1 MPKLSVIVPVYN
13 VEAYVEKCLRTLV
26 EQTLEDIEIIVVND
40 GSTDNS
46 KEIVQKLAKQF
57 PEKII
62 YVEKEN
68 GGLSDAR
75 NYGMPYAK
83 GEYIA
88 FLDADD
94 YVEKDMYQKMY
105 ELAKKENSD
114 MVECDFYWEY
124 PNKQKKDIGEIY
136 HNKKEMLEK
145 VRVVAWNKLIKKEV
159 LEKAKVTFPKGYR
172 YEDVEF
178 TYKLIPF
185 LEKVSF
191 LKEPCIHYVQREGSI
206 SNSQNERTKEIFQV
220 LDHVTKDYQEKGIYE
235 EYKKELEYV
244 YVRYAFCSSFL
255 RMVKI
260 SDKEIR
266 ERVLQETWGKVNKE
280 FPNWKKNEI
289 LRNKKSGKNLYM
301 RSLNPV
307 TFKIYSSLFSKIK

>member
-94 YVEKDMYQKMY
+94 YVE
-105 ELAKKENSD
+105 
-114 MVECDFYWEY
+114 
-124 PNKQKKDIGEIY
+124 
-136 HNKKEMLEK
+136 
-145 VRVVAWNKLIKKEV
+145 
-159 LEKAKVTFPKGYR
+159 R
-172 YEDVEF
+172 Y
-178 TYKLIPF
+178 
-185 LEKVSF
+185 VS
-191 LKEPCIHYVQREGSI
+191 
-206 SNSQNERTKEIFQV
+206 
-220 LDHVTKDYQEKGIYE
+220 
-235 EYKKELEYV
+235 
-244 YVRYAFCSSFL
+244 
-255 RMVKI
+255 
-260 SDKEIR
+260 
-266 ERVLQETWGKVNKE
+266 
-280 FPNWKKNEI
+280 KN
-289 LRNKKSGKNLYM
+289 
-301 RSLNPV
+301 V
-307 TFKIYSSLFSKIK
+307 

>member
-1 MPKLSVIVPVYN
+1 MEKVMISVIVPVYN
-13 VEAYVEKCLRTLV
+13 VEAYVEKCLKTLV

-40 GSTDNS
+40 GSTDKS
-46 KEIVQKLAKQF
+46 KEIIQKIMKQF
-57 PEKII
+57 PEKMVYI
-62 YVEKEN
+62 EKEN

-94 YVEKDMYQKMY
+94 YIEKDAYQKMY
-105 ELAKKENSD
+105 ELAKKEDSD

-124 PNKQKKDIGEIY
+124 PNKQKKDSGEIY
-136 HNKKEMLEK
+136 QGKQEALEK
-145 VRVVAWNKLIKKEV
+145 IRVVAWNKLIKKEV
-159 LEKAKVTFPKGYR
+159 LNRAKVTFPKGYR

-206 SNSQNERTKEIFQV
+206 SNS
-220 LDHVTKDYQEKGIYE
+220 
-235 EYKKELEYV
+235 
-244 YVRYAFCSSFL
+244 
-255 RMVKI
+255 
-260 SDKEIR
+260 
-266 ERVLQETWGKVNKE
+266 
-280 FPNWKKNEI
+280 
-289 LRNKKSGKNLYM
+289 
-301 RSLNPV
+301 
-307 TFKIYSSLFSKIK
+307 